1 MFVLCLFRLYWVLCM
16 QYVFWGSTHVQA
28 KPFGATLSFDKLDN
42 LSSLCFDISY
52 LQNSSV
58 YHKHFKLC
66 EAYLVC
72 KEQIYITLCK
82 LYCILGWKIYGWSS
96 KVTSHVFYV
105 RGRFAVCRFT
115 YIAMI
120 LWLRFYTANQCVNMC
135 WLNTVTSSIIISTVG
150 NHKYSHNT

>member
-1 MFVLCLFRLYWVLCM
+1 M

-82 LYCILGWKIYGWSS
+82 LYYILIKRLYICNEKGLQESSYFGNFTSLCGSLMIYQTVLIASYVVKIGLLSR
-96 KVTSHVFYV
+96 VTKTSLLNKFFSIV
-105 RGRFAVCRFT
+105 R
-115 YIAMI
+115 I
-120 LWLRFYTANQCVNMC
+120 
-135 WLNTVTSSIIISTVG
+135 
-150 NHKYSHNT
+150 